1 MDVIK
6 VGLLAIAG
14 IMLAVQFKGQKQEYG
29 LYIGFAISLMVFTFS
44 IGRLEAV
51 MVQVNNLK
59 NLLGNQS
66 EYLAILLKVIGI
78 TYVCE
83 FCAGICKDSGYSS
96 VASQIEIFGKLTV
109 LLSGMPV
116 LLALIETI
124 QNFSG

>member
-29 LYIGFAISLMVFTFS
+29 LYIGFSISLMIFTFS

-59 NLLGNQS
+59 NFLGSQS
-66 EYLAILLKVIGI
+66 EYLGILLKVIGI

-83 FCAGICKDSGYSS
+83 FCSGICKDSGYSS

-124 QNFSG
+124 QNFAG